1 MSSLLSG
8 GSGEIEAARKN
19 LDMAKKLSAATTQTL
34 RIAKERLKD
43 AKQHVDHAETENNSA
58 MNEVQKA
65 EEYLKRVESKWK
77 VIDVDLDD
85 DDDEKLDGAKKD
97 NKTVNNS
104 NGGSTNLSSSN
115 ENTRASSRDN
125 VDEPIIDTR
134 RRSRASTNRRAARRN
149 SAGHMPG
156 VKIHTPSMDSGTII
170 YTDDSSSENEME
182 NLNKDCADREKR
194 TRDKAKKKKQLQK
207 NKPAE
212 SQKQND
218 TECIDLEEEDSSTQ
232 GSFDGVPTDR
242 VLDPKHQKRVA
253 QLKDKFGEDDDYN
266 SIVRRAKNHRGNK
279 HGEGSLRS
287 SPSNNR
293 SKSQKLPKRDFRSFG
308 RARRLERGGGRVM
321 AFDGSDDPLDVVG
334 LRDRSSREKRKH
346 SDSAIEV
353 DNDDDDIMGTIA
365 AASNQRYEDKPKKV
379 VELSSLGIGRTRDGR
394 VGKGNSSLV
403 FISQLSTF
411 YLCLSFIYI
420 YVHSSQEKEPDQ

>member
-1 MSSLLSG
+1 MSSLSG
-8 GSGEIEAARKN
+8 GSGEIEAAKKN
-19 LDMAKKLSAATTQTL
+19 LALAKKLSAATTQTL

-43 AKQHVDHAETENNSA
+43 AKQQVDHAETENNSA
-58 MNEVQKA
+58 MDEVTKA

-85 DDDEKLDGAKKD
+85 DDDKLDAKKD
-97 NKTVNNS
+97 NTTVNNS
-104 NGGSTNLSSSN
+104 NGGSTNLPSSN

-125 VDEPIIDTR
+125 FDEPIIDTR

-156 VKIHTPSMDSGTII
+156 VKMHTPSMDSGTII

-232 GSFDGVPTDR
+232 GSFDGIPTDR
-242 VLDPKHQKRVA
+242 VNDPKHQKRVA

-266 SIVRRAKNHRGNK
+266 SIVRRTKNHRGNK
-279 HGEGSLRS
+279 HGESSLRS

-293 SKSQKLPKRDFRSFG
+293 SESQKLRKRDFRSFG

-334 LRDRSSREKRKH
+334 LRDSSRMGKRKR
-346 SDSAIEV
+346 SGSAIV
-353 DNDDDDIMGTIA
+353 DNDDDDMGTIA
-365 AASNQRYEDKPKKV
+365 AAS
-379 VELSSLGIGRTRDGR
+379 
-394 VGKGNSSLV
+394 
-403 FISQLSTF
+403 
-411 YLCLSFIYI
+411 
-420 YVHSSQEKEPDQ
+420 